1 MTENQNESLLPL
13 SSLHLPEIPS
23 WFPLAWGWWASFFA
37 VVALVLLAYFLVR
50 RKIRRMAP
58 KKTALSMLARTKEP
72 SSAIELLR
80 QAALCYYPREDMA
93 ALTGKPWYIFLDR
106 QIGKTL
112 FERNQDRWQKALYT
126 REPVEDAHE
135 LVEDCIYWVEH
146 ALPPKKGG
154 VRRG

>member
-13 SSLHLPEIPS
+13 KSLHLPEMPS
-23 WFPLAWGWWASFFA
+23 WFPLAWGWWASLAA
-37 VVALVLLAYFLVR
+37 VLIAVLLVWLF
-50 RKIRRMAP
+50 IRWRVKRMAP
-58 KKTALSMLARTKEP
+58 KKTALRMLANTKEP

-93 ALTGKPWYIFLDR
+93 ALTGKPWYVFLDR

-112 FERNQDRWQKALYT
+112 FERNQERWQQALYS
-126 REPVEDAHE
+126 REPIEDAQE
-135 LVEDCIYWVEH
+135 LVEHCVYWVEN
-146 ALPPKKGG
+146 ALPPQKGG